1 MRLRRRPRPLPAAS
15 GARVLRDGGA
25 DEAVRGAAGRLR
37 ERRLHGPDELRRQH
51 ARQPRARLP
60 DSGIQVVRPEQH
72 LPHARGVGAGGRGVR
87 AAGST
92 DDAGLRPVRI
102 DAIEVREIR
111 LPLRERFEIS
121 SGYSEE
127 RRILLV
133 RLHADG
139 ETGWGECVAGE
150 DPGYSYETTDTAW
163 HILAQF
169 LIPALLGAEVTEP
182 ADVERLLAHVRG
194 HPMAKACLEMASWD
208 LEGRKRGRSL
218 AEVLGGSGEPVPV
231 GVSVGLQ
238 KNDDLLVEKVG
249 EFLAAGYRKIKL
261 KIKPGRDVEMVRAV
275 REAFPEAPLM
285 VDANSAYTLADRERL
300 AEMDDLDLLMIEQ
313 PLAHDDL
320 HLHARLQEALETP
333 VCLDE
338 SIRSA
343 GDAEL
348 ALELGSCRIINIK
361 PGRVGGFGSSRRI
374 HDLCRARGVP
384 VWCGGM

>member
-1 MRLRRRPRPLPAAS
+1 M
-15 GARVLRDGGA
+15 
-25 DEAVRGAAGRLR
+25 
-37 ERRLHGPDELRRQH
+37 
-51 ARQPRARLP
+51 
-60 DSGIQVVRPEQH
+60 
-72 LPHARGVGAGGRGVR
+72 
-87 AAGST
+87 
-92 DDAGLRPVRI
+92 RI
-102 DAIEVREIR
+102 DAVEVREIR

-133 RLHADG
+133 RLHAGG
-139 ETGWGECVAGE
+139 ETGWSECVAGE
-150 DPGYSYETTDTAW
+150 DPGYSYETTGTAW
-163 HILAQF
+163 HILSEF
-169 LIPALLGAEVTEP
+169 LIPALLGAEVEGP
-182 ADVERLLAHVRG
+182 ADVERRLAHVRG
-194 HPMAKACLEMASWD
+194 HPMAKACLEMAAWD
-208 LEGRKRGRSL
+208 LEARRSGHSL
-218 AEVLGGSGEPVPV
+218 SQALGGSGEPVPV

-238 KNDDLLVEKVG
+238 KSDALLVEKVG

-261 KIKPGRDVEMVRAV
+261 KIKPGRDVEMVGAV
-275 REAFPEAPLM
+275 REAYPDAPLM
-285 VDANSAYTLADRERL
+285 VDANSAYKLADRDRL

-320 HLHARLQEALETP
+320 HLHARLQEVLRTP

-343 GDAEL
+343 DDAEL

-384 VWCGGM
+384 VWCGGMLESGVGRAFNIALATLPGFTIPGDISASRRYWERDIVDPEFEVFDGMMTPPSGPGIGVVPDEGRIERLTVRVERWSRRQA

>member
-1 MRLRRRPRPLPAAS
+1 MK
-15 GARVLRDGGA
+15 
-25 DEAVRGAAGRLR
+25 
-37 ERRLHGPDELRRQH
+37 
-51 ARQPRARLP
+51 
-60 DSGIQVVRPEQH
+60 
-72 LPHARGVGAGGRGVR
+72 
-87 AAGST
+87 
-92 DDAGLRPVRI
+92 I

-139 ETGWGECVAGE
+139 ETGWAECVAGE
-150 DPGYSYETTDTAW
+150 DPGYSYETTETAW
-163 HILAQF
+163 HVLSQF
-169 LIPALLGAEVTEP
+169 LIPVLLGAQVEGP
-182 ADVERLLAHVRG
+182 ADVERRLAHVRG
-194 HPMAKACLEMASWD
+194 HPMARACLEMACWD
-208 LEGRKRGRSL
+208 LEARRRGLSL
-218 AEVLGGSGEPVPV
+218 AEAVGGSGDPVPV

-238 KNDDLLVEKVG
+238 KSDDLLIDKVG
-249 EFLAAGYRKIKL
+249 GFLAAGYRKIKL

-275 REAFPEAPLM
+275 REVFPDAPLM
-285 VDANSAYTLADRERL
+285 VDANSAYTLADRDRL

-313 PLAHDDL
+313 PLAWDDL
-320 HLHARLQEALETP
+320 YQHARLQERLDTP

-361 PGRVGGFGSSRRI
+361 PGRVGGLGSSRRI

-384 VWCGGM
+384 VWCGGMLESGVGRAFNIALATLPGFTIPGDISASRRYWKRDIVDPEFEVVDGLMAPPCGPGIGVTPDERRIDELTVRVKRWRRARG

>member
-1 MRLRRRPRPLPAAS
+1 MK
-15 GARVLRDGGA
+15 
-25 DEAVRGAAGRLR
+25 
-37 ERRLHGPDELRRQH
+37 
-51 ARQPRARLP
+51 
-60 DSGIQVVRPEQH
+60 
-72 LPHARGVGAGGRGVR
+72 
-87 AAGST
+87 
-92 DDAGLRPVRI
+92 I
-102 DAIEVREIR
+102 DAVEVREIR

-139 ETGWGECVAGE
+139 LTGWSECVAGE
-150 DPGYSYETTDTAW
+150 DPGYSYETTETAW
-163 HILAQF
+163 HILSDH
-169 LIPALLGAEVTEP
+169 LIPLLLAAEVEGP
-182 ADVERLLAHVRG
+182 AGVERLLAPVRG
-194 HPMAKACLEMASWD
+194 HPMAKACLEMACWD
-208 LEGRKRGRSL
+208 LEARRRGLSL
-218 AEVLGGSGEPVPV
+218 SRALGGSGEPVPV

-238 KNDDLLVEKVG
+238 KTDDLLIEKVG

-275 REAFPEAPLM
+275 REAFPDAPLM
-285 VDANSAYTLADRERL
+285 VDANSAYTLADRARL

-313 PLAHDDL
+313 PLAYDDL
-320 HLHARLQEALETP
+320 HRHARLQEALDTP

-338 SIRSA
+338 SIRSV

-361 PGRVGGFGSSRRI
+361 PGRVGGFASSRRI

-384 VWCGGM
+384 VWCGGMLESGVGRAYNIALATLPGFTIPGDISASRRYWQRDIVEPEFEVVDGMMAPPSGPGIGVTPDERRIEQLTVRVEHWSRGRRIPVAGSPGRSATRA

>member
-1 MRLRRRPRPLPAAS
+1 MR
-15 GARVLRDGGA
+15 V
-25 DEAVRGAAGRLR
+25 
-37 ERRLHGPDELRRQH
+37 
-51 ARQPRARLP
+51 
-60 DSGIQVVRPEQH
+60 
-72 LPHARGVGAGGRGVR
+72 
-87 AAGST
+87 
-92 DDAGLRPVRI
+92 

-133 RLHADG
+133 RLHAGG
-139 ETGWGECVAGE
+139 ETGWAECVAGE
-150 DPGYSYETTDTAW
+150 DPGYSYETTETAW
-163 HILAQF
+163 HILAEF
-169 LIPALLGAEVTEP
+169 LIPALLGAELKGP
-182 ADVERLLAHVRG
+182 ADVERLLSHVRG

-208 LEGRKRGRSL
+208 LEARRRGRSL

-238 KNDDLLVEKVG
+238 KSDDLLVEKVG
-249 EFLAAGYRKIKL
+249 GFLAAGYRKIKL

-285 VDANSAYTLADRERL
+285 VDANSAYTPADRERL
-300 AEMDDLDLLMIEQ
+300 AEMDDLGLLMIEQ

-320 HLHARLQEALETP
+320 HRHARLQEALRTP

-348 ALELGSCRIINIK
+348 ALALGSCRIINIK

-384 VWCGGM
+384 VWCGGMLESGVGRAFNIALATLPGFTIPGDISASRRYWERDIVDPEFEVFDGMMMPPAGPGIGVTPDQRRIDRLTVRLERWPRRGA

>member
-1 MRLRRRPRPLPAAS
+1 M
-15 GARVLRDGGA
+15 
-25 DEAVRGAAGRLR
+25 
-37 ERRLHGPDELRRQH
+37 
-51 ARQPRARLP
+51 
-60 DSGIQVVRPEQH
+60 
-72 LPHARGVGAGGRGVR
+72 
-87 AAGST
+87 
-92 DDAGLRPVRI
+92 RI
-102 DAIEVREIR
+102 DAVEVREIR

-127 RRILLV
+127 RRILLI
-133 RLHADG
+133 RLHAGG
-139 ETGWGECVAGE
+139 ETGWSECVAGE

-163 HILAQF
+163 HILSEF
-169 LIPALLGAEVTEP
+169 LIPALLGAEVEGP
-182 ADVERLLAHVRG
+182 ADVERRLAHVRG

-208 LEGRKRGRSL
+208 LEARRSGRSL
-218 AEVLGGSGEPVPV
+218 AEALGGSGEPVPV

-238 KNDDLLVEKVG
+238 KSDELLVEKVG

-261 KIKPGRDVEMVRAV
+261 KIKPGRDVEMVGAV
-275 REAFPEAPLM
+275 REAFPDAPLM
-285 VDANSAYTLADRERL
+285 VDANSAYTLADRDRL

-320 HLHARLQEALETP
+320 HLHARLQEVLRTP

-338 SIRSA
+338 SIHSA

-384 VWCGGM
+384 VWCGGMLESGVGRAFNIALATLPGFTIPGDISASRRYWERDIVDPEFEVFDGMMTPPSGSGIGVTPDEGRIERLTVRVERWRRRQA